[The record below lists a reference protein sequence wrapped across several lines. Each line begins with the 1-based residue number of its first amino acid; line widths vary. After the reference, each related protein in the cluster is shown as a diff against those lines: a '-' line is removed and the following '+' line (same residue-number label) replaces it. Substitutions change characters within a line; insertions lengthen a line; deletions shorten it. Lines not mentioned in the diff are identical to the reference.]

1 MSNAKKEDP
10 VVYETNKI
18 HENST
23 VEYSTSRNEEQVSVL
38 PVNAISL
45 PTPDIL
51 HFWAEQDLKKSG
63 LTVDDLTAHGGRI
76 VSETE
81 IVELLGNMPD
91 CYGEIVQ
98 GWALPFRD
106 PETGEIL
113 KGKDGR
119 DFWRVRLHYSAFIDG
134 KPIKYL
140 SPKDS
145 GQHAFIT
152 PEVHN
157 ALQNTKIPLILT
169 EGEKKAMC
177 ATKNGFPTIGLV
189 GIWGWCQPGSEPKKL
204 LPEIEV
210 YVKEGRDII
219 LVFDSDA
226 SDEKKKANFM
236 ASAKAL
242 AKALRDFECVLRLV
256 ILPPV
261 SGLPKT
267 GLDDFIFLQG
277 AESFRTLLSKA
288 EEIVPDGRSKSS
300 AYNGV
305 AGGRPLS
312 NIKELADGFAVKFY
326 DNDGRPLLAR
336 YRQDW
341 YIYTGGI
348 YTILPEE
355 ELRSKIMAFLR
366 SKHSTHATKNMVDG
380 ILGHLASEDMFF
392 LSSTRNQNPDIRK
405 ENKPP
410 FNRETFEDMS
420 GYICMQN
427 GLLDWRRATELI
439 DSGEDP
445 MLAIVPHNPKI
456 FATNQLPHRFD
467 PGAKSPMFDMF
478 LLSTFS
484 DEDART
490 ALTLLM
496 GLLLVTDMSFNI
508 FVILYGEAGTGKSQT
523 LNILEA
529 LVGKEN
535 TCSVSPKSFSQ
546 RFATEPLTRNLL
558 NAVGELSTDDGVHGL
573 TAAEEALKRIT
584 SGDNIDAERKNR
596 DPAMAPARAICV
608 FGTNSLPTFSD
619 KSNAVWDRMRIIYFF
634 RVFRNTETQVKDISK
649 TIIAEE
655 MSGVFNIAL
664 KGRAMLNKMKRFPET
679 DKGESIKKEHRES
692 CDQEKAFLLNN
703 VLPDPAGKISTQELY
718 NRWLKYAGDQ
728 GIFGGGHPRFTKQVQ
743 RIFPG
748 IKKIEQR
755 ENGGR
760 IAYWYGVSFRTDT
773 VSDGLT

>member
-51 HFWAEQDLKKSG
+51 HLWVEQDLKKSG
-63 LTVDDLTAHGGRI
+63 LTLADLKAQGGK
-76 VSETE
+76 VTTETE
-81 IVELLGNMPD
+81 IMGLLGYLPD
-91 CYGEIVQ
+91 CNGEAAQ
-98 GWALPFRD
+98 GWGLPFRN

-119 DFWRVRLHYSAFIDG
+119 DFWRIRLQYPAFIDG
-134 KPIKYL
+134 KAAKYL
-140 SPKDS
+140 SQKDS

-157 ALQNTKIPLILT
+157 ALLDAQIPLILT

-177 ATKNGFPTIGLV
+177 ATKNGFYTIGLV

-210 YVKEGRDII
+210 YVNEGRDII

-348 YTILPEE
+348 YTIFPEE

-366 SKHSTHATKNMVDG
+366 LKHPAHATKNMIDG

-427 GLLDWRRATELI
+427 GFLNLKMATAYLEAGQDPTPALI
-439 DSGEDP
+439 PHTPTFFAINRLPYDFKYEDEC
-445 MLAIVPHNPKI
+445 
-456 FATNQLPHRFD
+456 
-467 PGAKSPMFDMF
+467 PMFDSF
-478 LLSTFS
+478 LKSTFP
-484 DEDART
+484 DEADQKIII
-490 ALTLLM
+490 LLM
-496 GLLLVTDMSFNI
+496 GLLISPDTKFNI
-508 FVILYGEAGTGKSQT
+508 FVILYGKAGTGKSQY
-523 LNILEA
+523 LNLFEA
-529 LVGKEN
+529 LVGKHN
-535 TCSVSPKSFSQ
+535 TCCVSPKLFNQ

-596 DPAMAPARAICV
+596 DPAMAPATARCV
-608 FGTNSLPTFSD
+608 FGTNSIPTFADRS
-619 KSNAVWDRMRIIYFF
+619 KAIEDRMRIVWFF
-634 RVFRNTETQVKDISK
+634 NVFRDTETQVKGISEL
-649 TIIAEE
+649 IIAEE
-655 MSGVFNIAL
+655 MSGMFNIAL
-664 KGRAMLNKMKRFPET
+664 KGRAMLNGMTVFPESAM
-679 DKGESIKKEHRES
+679 GAALKKEHMES
-692 CDQEKAFLLNN
+692 CDQEKAFLLSN

-718 NRWLKYAGDQ
+718 NRWCKYADEQ
-728 GIFGGGHPRFTKQVQ
+728 GIFSGGQPRFNKQVQ
-743 RIFPG
+743 RVFPD
-748 IKKIEQR
+748 IKKAEQM
-755 ENGGR
+755 EKGER
-760 IAYWYGVSFRTDT
+760 IVRWYGLSFRADM
-773 VSDGLT
+773 VSEGLA